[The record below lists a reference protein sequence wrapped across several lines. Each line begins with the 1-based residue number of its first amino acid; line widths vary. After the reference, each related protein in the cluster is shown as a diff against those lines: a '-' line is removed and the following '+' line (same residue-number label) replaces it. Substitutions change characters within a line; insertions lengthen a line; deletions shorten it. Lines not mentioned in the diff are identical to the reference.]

1 MSAPLVPL
9 IAGAALGAIATL
21 LYRDKKVSTTLRS
34 KAAEA
39 AGKVSDAA
47 LRVKSAMEADGQA
60 EEAEAEDTSVDNV
73 VEAVNGARPADA

>member
-9 IAGAALGAIATL
+9 IAGAALGAVATL

-47 LRVKSAMEADGQA
+47 LRVKSAMET
-60 EEAEAEDTSVDNV
+60 EAEADETKAEDTAVDEV

>member
-47 LRVKSAMEADGQA
+47 LRVKSAMEADGTA
-60 EEAEAEDTSVDNV
+60 EPTQSEDAAVDEV